1 MGKAGNYY
9 DEDEEFSG
17 FEGAGKP
24 RNPKGL
30 FVVPTGSVS
39 MINVSSSIKGGS
51 VGSTKDTLTL
61 LTTLGTDYDEPWH
74 EAVHYLDKRV
84 SELSIGL
91 NAVADSNTNLSGSVG
106 ALGATNKVKIG
117 TTSTERSR
125 IAANH
130 SKVGITT
137 SQASAITANSAKTGI
152 TPTQA
157 SRITANTAKTTISDA
172 QASAITANTAKVGT
186 ETDLSVTEGIT
197 IKATVANS
205 RGNYTLTFTMTHG
218 ETTKSATIK
227 LL

>member
-1 MGKAGNYY
+1 MARQKTKLSDRFGSGGNKDNSPEEKFFSDTDIQIDPEWKVIELLRSQIDDITDVVNANDAG
-9 DEDEEFSG
+9 SG
-17 FEGAGKP
+17 SFAA
-24 RNPKGL
+24 
-30 FVVPTGSVS
+30 
-39 MINVSSSIKGGS
+39 SIKEITS
-51 VGSTKDTLTL
+51 
-61 LTTLGTDYDEPWH
+61 
-74 EAVHYLDKRV
+74 
-84 SELSIGL
+84 
-91 NAVADSNTNLSGSVG
+91 AVATNT
-106 ALGATNKVKIG
+106 
-117 TTSTERSR
+117 
-125 IAANH
+125 
-130 SKVGITT
+130 SKTGIST